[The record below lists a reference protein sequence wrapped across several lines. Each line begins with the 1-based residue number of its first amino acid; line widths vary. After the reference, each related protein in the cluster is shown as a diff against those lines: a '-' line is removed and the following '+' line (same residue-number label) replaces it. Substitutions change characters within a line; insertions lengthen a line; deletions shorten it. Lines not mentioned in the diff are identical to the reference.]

1 MRLSWRRRRRGVDG
15 PATAALAAAAHWTWP
30 PWLHVAADGAVRT
43 DRVTWRRT
51 GSLGPRPPA
60 LVDPAG
66 AVVPWP
72 GAPSLEWWVRGP
84 DGWIRPGDVADRTQ
98 ADVSGTPVWETA
110 IPLAGPVEGPGAG
123 FVGRV
128 AQRVYGV
135 GGSPSRVVAAVGN
148 ESGAPVAVAIVLRPC
163 GPDGVVAVR
172 DVDVDGATVLVDGR
186 PYLQLPHGTPHR
198 FVTSTA
204 AGGDVVDELA
214 SPDRR
219 LDTGVH
225 DPDGLASFAVVYPL
239 EHGAVVHVALLQD
252 AAPGVIPDVAAV
264 ERSDAVVRGWRLQTD
279 GAAQWTLPDNDAER
293 FMARRP
299 ADALLVLDACD
310 GTDRVVVARA
320 LLALGC
326 ASQVA
331 AWWAGRC
338 ADDRVDAAALVI
350 AGDCWRATRD
360 RALVRDRLTQIEHA
374 AFAAAA
380 VGAQDA
386 PLGHAAVAAAAD
398 LAAVARA
405 DELEASLD
413 GLTRTFRADGV
424 VPFRPAPPHVDA
436 VLASIAAGTA
446 EDDAVAAALGALALR
461 DAVVTEASDDA
472 ADGVDELV
480 LFGAL
485 PDAWEDG
492 DVAVTGVPTR
502 FGRVDL
508 RLTREGTTSV
518 LQWRGLWGATEPR
531 LRAPALSAD
540 WSTTDPAGL
549 VTFTSP

>member
-1 MRLSWRRRRRGVDG
+1 VKSLWKRRRRTGVDA
-15 PATAALAAAAHWTWP
+15 PAPAALAASSGWAWP
-30 PWLHVAADGAVRT
+30 SWLHVDADGTVRT
-43 DRVTWRRT
+43 DPVPWRRT
-51 GSLGPRPPA
+51 GSLGAPHRA
-60 LVDPAG
+60 LVDPSG
-66 AVVPWP
+66 TVVPRL
-72 GAPSLEWWVRGP
+72 GAAALEWWVRGP
-84 DGWIRPGDVADRTQ
+84 DGWIRPGDVAERTQ
-98 ADVSGTPVWETA
+98 ADVAGTPVWETA

-135 GGSPSRVVAAVGN
+135 GGAPRRVAVAVGN
-148 ESGAPVAVAIVLRPC
+148 ESGAPVAVAFVLRPC

-172 DVDVDGATVLVDGR
+172 DVDVDGATVTVDGR

-204 AGGDVVDELA
+204 TGGDVTGDIA
-214 SPDRR
+214 SPERR
-219 LDTGVH
+219 LDAGVH

-252 AAPGVIPDVAAV
+252 AVAGDVPDVAAV
-264 ERSDAVVRGWRLQTD
+264 ERSDAVVRGWRRQTD
-279 GAAQWTLPDNDAER
+279 DAARWTLPDNDAER

-299 ADALLVLDACD
+299 ADLLLALDACD
-310 GTDRVVVARA
+310 GTDRIVVARA
-320 LLALGC
+320 LLALGA

-331 AWWAGRC
+331 TWWAGRC
-338 ADDRVDAAALVI
+338 AEDRVDLSALVI
-350 AGDCWRATRD
+350 AADCWGATRD

-374 AFAAAA
+374 AFPAAEARGDDTPLACAALAAAA
-380 VGAQDA
+380 E
-386 PLGHAAVAAAAD
+386 LAAAAG
-398 LAAVARA
+398 A
-405 DELEASLD
+405 DELEGSLD
-413 GLTRTFRADGV
+413 GLVRTFVADGV
-424 VPFRPAPPHVDA
+424 APFRPAPPDVAA
-436 VLASIAAGTA
+436 VLASITAGTA

-461 DAVVTEASDDA
+461 DAVVCDASDDA
-472 ADGVDELV
+472 ADELV

-485 PDAWEDG
+485 PEAWADG
-492 DVAVTGVPTR
+492 DVAVTGAPTR

-531 LRAPALSAD
+531 LRAPSLSAD

-549 VTFTSP
+549 VTFASP